1 MKISI
6 EKGDDKCGSEH
17 GPCVNSLT
25 KAVRALWANLQVTI
39 SKEVCGSMSFLHYN
53 V

>member
-25 KAVRALWANLQVTI
+25 KAV
-39 SKEVCGSMSFLHYN
+39 EHCGQTYKSQ
-53 V
+53 